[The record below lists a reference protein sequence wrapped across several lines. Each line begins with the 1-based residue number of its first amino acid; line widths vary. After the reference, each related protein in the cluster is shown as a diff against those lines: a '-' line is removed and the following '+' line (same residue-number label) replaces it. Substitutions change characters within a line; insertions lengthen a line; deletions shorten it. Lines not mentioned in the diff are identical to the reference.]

1 MIFIFLF
8 NHQKVYDTVV
18 IMTNVSVVDDMVT
31 YVDVSAPRFKFRAT
45 VRILYM
51 EKVQLLNLKD
61 ILKNFPNLRY
71 LTLMNMEY
79 FNCNWLENLPEHIHL
94 RSNMCYSTRGH
105 IESLELS
112 TVRQSFSEIYN
123 HISTQIDEYQNS
135 STKIVPSAE
144 MTTENAIK
152 IKVFTTAS
160 DVEEKEMKSD
170 FGKRK
175 QDKFYWWIISFV
187 LFIII
192 IIIMSIISVY
202 IYKRRRRRHRGQDQ
216 ITDTDTTML
225 PLSQHL
231 MEESSM

>member
-1 MIFIFLF
+1 MKNTEVSFLFMIFIFLF
-8 NHQKVYDTVV
+8 NHQKVLGYSCDYEEC
-18 IMTNVSVVDDMVT
+18 SCVDDMVT
-31 YVDVSAPRFKFRAT
+31 CVDVSAPHFKFRAT

-71 LTLMNMEY
+71 LTLMNMDY

-94 RSNMCYSTRGH
+94 RSNMCYSTGGH
-105 IESLELS
+105 IERLELS

-123 HISTQIDEYQNS
+123 HISTQIDEYQKS

-144 MTTENAIK
+144 MTTENSIK
-152 IKVFTTAS
+152 IKLFTTGS
-160 DVEEKEMKSD
+160 DVEEKQMKSD

-175 QDKFYWWIISFV
+175 QDKFYWWIISLV

-192 IIIMSIISVY
+192 IIVMSIISVF
-202 IYKRRRRRHRGQDQ
+202 IYKRRIKRQRSRSDNGY
-216 ITDTDTTML
+216 
-225 PLSQHL
+225 
-231 MEESSM
+231 